1 MWCYTLS
8 FTAAPRLVWR
18 SSGLKTE
25 GKPLSMSLEISLV
38 SQHMLMS
45 GRPGIETVDQ
55 KWSESLCVEQ
65 VSLNINQQVVV
76 V

>member
-1 MWCYTLS
+1 
-8 FTAAPRLVWR
+8 
-18 SSGLKTE
+18 
-25 GKPLSMSLEISLV
+25 MSLEISLV